1 MIHFLWK
8 QYSIMHLLWRNIC
21 AWEGTCVFYIN
32 NLVILI
38 VQHRCHSEENCP
50 PCTVLTEKW
59 CMGNHEV
66 CSLSSSL
73 SFSMSPV
80 YLFLWTKDS
89 RKLSVV
95 VVVNFHSFFLFS
107 RTTWPI
113 STKLGTKHPWV
124 KGIHVSSIIVLCLPE
139 TEDNYKKCQVIEH

>member
-1 MIHFLWK
+1 MKTIQHHASALK
-8 QYSIMHLLWRNIC
+8 KYMCMRRYMCI
-21 AWEGTCVFYIN
+21 YIN

-139 TEDNYKKCQVIEH
+139 TEDNYKKMSSN